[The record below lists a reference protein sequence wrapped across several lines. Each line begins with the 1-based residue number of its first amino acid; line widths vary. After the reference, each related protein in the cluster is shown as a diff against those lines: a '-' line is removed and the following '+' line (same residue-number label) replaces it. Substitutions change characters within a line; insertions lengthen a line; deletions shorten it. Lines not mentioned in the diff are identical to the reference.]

1 MKCLSFPA
9 RALVM
14 MALCALSLPM
24 SVQAQT
30 SYPDKPITMVVPF
43 APGSGADIVARII
56 AKGLNDSMKATLII
70 ENKPG
75 ANGALGAQAVARAKP
90 DGYTLLLGSAT
101 TNAVNYAFYPGKLGY
116 EPTSFDIVAGLGA
129 SDVSMYINTGQPWKN
144 AQDLIAEAKKNP
156 GKLSC
161 GSGNAVTQV
170 ACEFFK
176 RRAGIDVV
184 TVPYKSN
191 SQSLTDLAGGQLAFA
206 FSDSTAA
213 QALVASKK
221 VRSLASAGEKRNPVA
236 PEVSTFA
243 EQGMKDFEFTAWTA
257 VFAPAGIPLP
267 VAEKLNAAINKLS
280 DGMDM
285 AQLRSKAGS
294 TPMVMDLTGAKRFVN
309 REIGSWKKYID
320 QTGIKAEQ

>member
-1 MKCLSFPA
+1 MKSPFFPF
-9 RALVM
+9 RAVALI
-14 MALCALSLPM
+14 ALCALSQPWA
-24 SVQAQT
+24 VHAQAN
-30 SYPDKPITMVVPF
+30 YPEKPITLVVPF
-43 APGSGADIVARII
+43 TPGSGSDIVARII
-56 AKGLNDSMKATLII
+56 AKGLTESMKATVVI

-75 ANGALGAQAVARAKP
+75 ANGAVGAQAVARAKP

-101 TNAVNYAFYPGKLGY
+101 ANAVNYAFFPGKLGY
-116 EPTSFDIVAGLGA
+116 EPSSFDMVAGLGA
-129 SDVSMYINTGQPWKN
+129 SDVSMYIQSGQPWKN
-144 AQDLIAEAKKNP
+144 IQDLIAEAKKNP

-170 ACEFFK
+170 ACEYFK

-191 SQSLTDLAGGQLAFA
+191 SQSLTDLAGAQLAFA

-213 QALVASKK
+213 QAFVASTK
-221 VRSLASAGEKRNPVA
+221 VRALASAGVKRNSVA

-243 EQGMKDFEFTAWTA
+243 EQGLKDFEFTAWTA
-257 VFAPAGIPLP
+257 VFAPAGLPVP

-280 DGMDM
+280 DGGEM

-294 TPMVMDLTGAKRFVN
+294 TAMVMDLAGAKRFVN
-309 REIGSWKKYID
+309 REISSWKKYVEETGVKAD
-320 QTGIKAEQ
+320 Q

>member
-1 MKCLSFPA
+1 MKCLSFPT

-14 MALCALSLPM
+14 MALCALNLTM

-30 SYPDKPITMVVPF
+30 SYPEKPITLVVPF
-43 APGSGADIVARII
+43 TPGSGSDIVARII
-56 AKGLNDSMKATLII
+56 AKGLNDSIKATVVI

-101 TNAVNYAFYPGKLGY
+101 TNAVNYAFFPGKLGY
-116 EPTSFDIVAGLGA
+116 EPSSFDIVAGLGA
-129 SDVSMYINTGQPWKN
+129 SDVSLYINSGQPWKN
-144 AQDLIAEAKKNP
+144 IQDLIAEAKKNP

-213 QALVASKK
+213 QALVAGKK
-221 VRSLASAGEKRNPVA
+221 VRSLASAGEKRSPVA

-243 EQGMKDFEFTAWTA
+243 EQGIKDFEFIAWTA
-257 VFAPAGIPLP
+257 VFAPAGVLLP
-267 VAEKLNAAINKLS
+267 VAEKLNAAINKIS
-280 DGMDM
+280 DGAEM

-294 TPMVMDLTGAKRFVN
+294 TPLVMDLTGAKRFVN
-309 REIGSWKKYID
+309 REIGSWKKYIEE
-320 QTGIKAEQ
+320 TGVKPEQ

>member
-1 MKCLSFPA
+1 MKCLSFPT
-9 RALVM
+9 RAYVM

-24 SVQAQT
+24 SVHAQT
-30 SYPDKPITMVVPF
+30 SYPDKPITLVVPF
-43 APGSGADIVARII
+43 TPGSGSDIVARII

-267 VAEKLNAAINKLS
+267 VAEKLNAAINKIS
-280 DGMDM
+280 DGAEM

-294 TPMVMDLTGAKRFVN
+294 TPLVMDLTGAKRFVN
-309 REIGSWKKYID
+309 REIGSWKKYIEE
-320 QTGIKAEQ
+320 TGVKPEQ